1 LPHDRIRAH
10 TPDIYLSNPETPMR
24 RCALL
29 VLPGVIAGSVV
40 AMAQPAAA
48 YTPSVKPHSVT
59 IASTTFDSVFIA
71 ADGRAY
77 GVGNNLD
84 GEITGA
90 SSRTSPAPLTGL
102 PAGVRATAVS
112 ASFFDVLVLG
122 SNGTAYGAGQNTS
135 HELTGADTANK
146 TTLTPM
152 TGLPAG
158 VTAAAVAMGYDF
170 SVVLGSNGKVY
181 GSGDNGV
188 GQLTGAT
195 NPTTTLTAMTGL
207 PSGVKAT
214 AVAAGAAQTVVLGSD
229 HRAYGTGFN
238 FDGDLSGPAST
249 YSTLTPFTDLPLGV
263 HVVSIAA
270 GFHDDVLLM
279 SDQHAY
285 VFGTNEDG
293 ELGIGSTDS
302 NPHAR
307 GIRVPVDNVVAI
319 SAGYRAVVVVDAAGV
334 AFGAGANTFGEL
346 TGTPA
351 NNLTFAYLSITT
363 GARSTAQ
370 VVEAAVGESDT
381 LVRDADGVVLGSGDN
396 SYKQLTGLPTQYTS
410 MVVLHGQKVISYV
423 KPSIT
428 GTRKVGHTL
437 AAHVGS
443 FSVEPT
449 HYAYQWM
456 RNGSSISHA
465 TKSTY
470 KLTTSD
476 KAKHISVRVTGSR
489 SGGFA
494 RGSATSLATAA
505 IAPA

>member
-1 LPHDRIRAH
+1 
-10 TPDIYLSNPETPMR
+10 MR

-29 VLPGVIAGSVV
+29 VLPGLITGSVV
-40 AMAQPAAA
+40 AMARPAVA

-59 IASTTFDSVFIA
+59 VASTTFDSVFIA

-77 GVGNNLD
+77 GVGNNAD

-90 SSRTSPAPLTGL
+90 GARTSPAPLTGL

-112 ASFFDVLVLG
+112 ANFFNVLVLG

-135 HELTGADTANK
+135 HELTGASTANK

-152 TGLPAG
+152 SGLPAS
-158 VTAAAVAMGYDF
+158 VTATAVAMGYDF
-170 SVVLGSNGKVY
+170 SVVLGSDGKVY
-181 GSGDNGV
+181 GTGDNGS

-207 PSGVKAT
+207 PNGVKAA
-214 AVAAGAAQTVVLGSD
+214 AVSAGAAQTVVLGSD
-229 HRAYGTGFN
+229 HRAYGTGSN
-238 FDGDLSGPAST
+238 FAGDLSGPAGGYT
-249 YSTLTPFTDLPLGV
+249 TLTPFTDLPLGV
-263 HVVSIAA
+263 HVVAIAA
-270 GFHDDVLLM
+270 GFHNDVLLM
-279 SDQHAY
+279 SDQHAL
-285 VFGTNEDG
+285 VFGTNVDG

-307 GIRVPVDNVVAI
+307 GVRVPVDSVVAI

-334 AFGAGANTFGEL
+334 AYGAGANTSGEL
-346 TGTPA
+346 TGTPG
-351 NNLTFAYLSITT
+351 NNLTFAFLSVTT
-363 GARSTAQ
+363 GAHSTAR
-370 VVEAAVGESDT
+370 VVEAAVGENDT

-396 SYKQLTGLPTQYTS
+396 AYQQLTGQPVQYTS
-410 MVVLHGQKVISYV
+410 MVVLHGQKVISYA

-437 AAHVGS
+437 SAHVGS
-443 FSVEPT
+443 FSVKPT
-449 HYAYQWM
+449 HYAYQWL

-470 KLTTSD
+470 KLTASD
-476 KAKHISVRVTGSR
+476 KGKHLSVKVTGSR
-489 SGGFA
+489 GGFTA
-494 RGSATSLATAA
+494 GSATSTSTGG
-505 IAPA
+505 I